1 MPTKEQ
7 EIEKQKERAR
17 ERERHGERRLKEEY
31 AEHKD
36 AELFNP
42 VARETAG
49 VWRLEG
55 WGEAL

>member
-7 EIEKQKERAR
+7 EIEKQN

-49 VWRLEG
+49 VWRLG
-55 WGEAL
+55 IWGEVL

>member
-1 MPTKEQ
+1 MPTKKARNRDR
-7 EIEKQKERAR
+7 EKER
-17 ERERHGERRLKEEY
+17 ERETRAERRLKEEY

-49 VWRLEG
+49 V
-55 WGEAL
+55 